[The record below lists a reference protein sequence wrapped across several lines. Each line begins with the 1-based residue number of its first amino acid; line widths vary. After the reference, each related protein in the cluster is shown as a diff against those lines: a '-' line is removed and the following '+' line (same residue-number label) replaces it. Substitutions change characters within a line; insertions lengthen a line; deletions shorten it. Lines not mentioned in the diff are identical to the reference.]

1 MIEYTISNYLTLY
14 KDALN
19 SFYSNPYA
27 FLPIIMYCA
36 FVTKYDMESMKIP
49 NDLNKLFLMLRFLL
63 IFWIPIRSENII
75 GFILGGLLILIP
87 AMVINRPMGGDIKF
101 CAVLGAWT
109 NDAIIMTSLALGI
122 ILFVANA
129 LIRRYDR
136 KKMVAFGPFV
146 CLGLALM
153 SVIYGLIKLSAIL

>member
-1 MIEYTISNYLTLY
+1 MIEYTISNYVTLY
-14 KDALN
+14 KEALT

-27 FLPIIMYCA
+27 MLPILIFCFA
-36 FVTKYDMESMKIP
+36 ASKYDMESMKIP
-49 NDLNKLFLMLRFLL
+49 NDLNKLFLMCRFLF
-63 IFWIPIRSENII
+63 IYWVPIKSEHII
-75 GFILGGLLILIP
+75 GFLLGGLLILIP

-122 ILFVANA
+122 ILFIANA
-129 LIRRYDR
+129 LIRKYDR

-146 CLGLALM
+146 CLGFVLI
-153 SVIYGLIKLSAIL
+153 SVIYYLIKFIF